1 MSRQPLGLS
10 EAKACEVRRKVDG
23 ILEAMELGLAD
34 LMADQATRREVYQ
47 AVRCWADR
55 GLDRE
60 WPMHPGTLTVVAV
73 DDEGALVELAAIGTD
88 PGVGDG
94 GE

>member
-1 MSRQPLGLS
+1 
-10 EAKACEVRRKVDG
+10 
-23 ILEAMELGLAD
+23 
-34 LMADQATRREVYQ
+34 
-47 AVRCWADR
+47 
-55 GLDRE
+55 
-60 WPMHPGTLTVVAV
+60 MHPGTLTVVAV